1 MKDAATKSY
10 MKKGQAIVDANHKAI
25 DAGATAFRKFEV
37 PADWAT
43 AKDAAPV
50 ELSEETKSA
59 IAQQVKD
66 LHRAHRSHGRR
77 QPACFRL
84 RRLR

>member
-1 MKDAATKSY
+1 

-25 DAGATAFRKFEV
+25 DAGATASVSSRF

-43 AKDAAPV
+43 AEDAAPV

-59 IAQQVKD
+59 IAQQVKNLLEPID
-66 LHRAHRSHGRR
+66 RMDDDSQCLFPS
-77 QPACFRL
+77 FVEL
-84 RRLR
+84 RRRPV